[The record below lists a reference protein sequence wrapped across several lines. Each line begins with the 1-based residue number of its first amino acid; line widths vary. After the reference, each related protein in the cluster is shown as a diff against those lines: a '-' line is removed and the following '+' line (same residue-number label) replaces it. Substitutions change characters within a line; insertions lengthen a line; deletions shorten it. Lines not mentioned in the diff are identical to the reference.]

1 MNEELILV
9 VWAKDIPSLGINLE
23 LLPMQRNSSR
33 RIETFI
39 SIAKLPVFFL
49 AWLPYLARQ

>member
-9 VWAKDIPSLGINLE
+9 VWATDMPPLGISLE

-33 RIETFI
+33 RIETSI
-39 SIAKLPVFFL
+39 SMAKLPVFFL
-49 AWLPYLARQ
+49 ALLPYLARQ

>member
-1 MNEELILV
+1 MNEELIFV
-9 VWAKDIPSLGINLE
+9 VWAIDMPSLGISLE

-39 SIAKLPVFFL
+39 SMAKLPAFFL